1 MTNAY
6 GRFGLAGAR
15 WLAALSLCAAAAADT
30 TPPDAAK
37 IYAAHCVLCHGKDG
51 KAPTSYARRG
61 VPDLNDPAWQKSRS
75 DADIRKMISEGSE
88 GTLMKGFKD
97 DLSAAE
103 IDALVKHIRSLSTAA
118 AK

>member
-6 GRFGLAGAR
+6 GRWSLAGAR
-15 WLAALSLCAAAAADT
+15 WLVALSLCAAAAADT

-37 IYAAHCVLCHGKDG
+37 IFQGHCVLCHGKDG

-61 VPDLNDPAWQKSRS
+61 VPDLNDPAWQKTRS
-75 DADIRKMISEGSE
+75 DDEIRKVIAEGSE

-103 IDALVKHIRSLSTAA
+103 IDALVKYIRSLSTAA